1 MNLSTVADEHT
12 ARTCRAAAVQRA
24 EHLAILGVRTVLEL
38 CVGPSLA
45 ELEIAYATHGI
56 RVTGNDIDPRWVTA
70 HPRGRWVLGDA
81 LTVDLA
87 YHDAIVFAPPLSRG
101 CTGRRDDAL
110 RADEVTPRYQDFLTA
125 VRHRLS
131 LLPARHVSVVVLVL
145 PGRALAS
152 RRDRAATHAVIRAA
166 ELWEWKVEIVP
177 LRDARGRVVKYH
189 DAYLTRV

>member
-45 ELEIAYATHGI
+45 ELEGAYAAHGI
-56 RVTGNDIDPRWVTA
+56 RVTGNDIDPRWVA
-70 HPRGRWVLGDA
+70 SHPRGRWRVGDA
-81 LTVDLA
+81 LAIDLTDF
-87 YHDAIVFAPPLSRG
+87 DAVVFAPPLSRG
-101 CTGRRDDAL
+101 CTGTRADAL
-110 RADEVTPRYQDFLTA
+110 RVDEVSPRYVDFLEVFA
-125 VRHRLS
+125 QQRWR
-131 LLPARHVSVVVLVL
+131 PQRARVVMLVL
-145 PGRALAS
+145 PGRAFAS
-152 RRDRAATHAVIRAA
+152 RQDRAATHAVIRAA